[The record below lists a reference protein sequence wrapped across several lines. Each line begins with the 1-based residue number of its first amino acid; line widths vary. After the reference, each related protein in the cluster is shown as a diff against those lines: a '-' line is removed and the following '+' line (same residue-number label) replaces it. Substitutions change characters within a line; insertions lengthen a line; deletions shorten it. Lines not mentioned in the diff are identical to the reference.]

1 VRRVGWDYKQPVFR
15 PIRRTWRVNVAHE
28 RLGRSRR
35 LAKSFENTTS
45 LARTVTLIWH
55 GYRVAGTTTRV
66 QQRIQRDFTDPGSAS
81 EVAGLVAEGSDD
93 ERVQAAIVLWGQGN
107 LARIRDAQQL
117 ALADWRDVLMR
128 AELADEDW
136 RARIDAEFGP
146 PR

>member
-1 VRRVGWDYKQPVFR
+1 M
-15 PIRRTWRVNVAHE
+15 
-28 RLGRSRR
+28 
-35 LAKSFENTTS
+35 
-45 LARTVTLIWH
+45 
-55 GYRVAGTTTRV
+55 
-66 QQRIQRDFTDPGSAS
+66 
-81 EVAGLVAEGSDD
+81 AGLVAKGSDD

>member
-1 VRRVGWDYKQPVFR
+1 
-15 PIRRTWRVNVAHE
+15 
-28 RLGRSRR
+28 
-35 LAKSFENTTS
+35 
-45 LARTVTLIWH
+45 
-55 GYRVAGTTTRV
+55 
-66 QQRIQRDFTDPGSAS
+66 
-81 EVAGLVAEGSDD
+81 VAGLVAEGSDD

-107 LARIRDAQQL
+107 LAPIRDAQQL